1 MAFQLLNPLNEKEQ
15 KRREN
20 ITEMAVLIV
29 VEMKKRGLMPDDINS
44 LLSEIEYQMYEN
56 TKMVWKENDH
66 A

>member
-1 MAFQLLNPLNEKEQ
+1 MAFQLLNPLNEEEQ

-29 VEMKKRGLMPDDINS
+29 VEMKKRGLTPDDTNS